1 MKNKKTVLIKNEREL
16 EVMRENAKIH
26 KEVFEEIKKMVR
38 PWVTGYDID
47 KLCWDICEKYNVL
60 CGFRGV
66 YGFPANICISVNDC
80 VVHGIPSKK
89 MVFKNGDVVKF
100 DFWVKDKKHGLNT
113 DAAFTMI
120 IGDGPHSLEVEKF
133 LKVSQEALYKW
144 IAKATVWNRVGDIWN
159 AIQKHIESHGF
170 HVIKDLTGHSIGYN
184 LHEQPYIPNFGKAG
198 AGEIL
203 KENMTLAIEPI
214 VWFGSGKI
222 KDKWGFEIYVADGS
236 LGAQFEH
243 TIVVKPGYPEII
255 I

>member
-1 MKNKKTVLIKNEREL
+1 MKNKKTVLIKNEKEI
-16 EVMRENAKIH
+16 EIMRENAKIH
-26 KEVFEEIKKMVR
+26 KEVFDEIKKMVK
-38 PWVTGYDID
+38 PWVTWYDVD

-60 CGFRGV
+60 CGFKWV
-66 YGFPANICISVNDC
+66 YWFPANICISVNDC

-89 MVFKNGDVVKF
+89 MIFQEWDVVKF

-120 IGDGPHSLEVEKF
+120 IWDSPHKLEVEKF
-133 LKVSQEALYKW
+133 LKVSQEALYKG
-144 IAKATVWNRVGDIWN
+144 IAKATVWNRVWDIWN

-170 HVIKDLTGHSIGYN
+170 YVIKDLTGHSIGYN
-184 LHEQPYIPNFGKAG
+184 LHEQPYIPNHGQAGK
-198 AGEIL
+198 GEIL

-236 LGAQFEH
+236 LWAQFEH